1 MPGRI
6 RPGRS
11 SRVVGE
17 APSGKAAMERVD
29 ALKSD
34 LVIMD
39 IRMPEMDGIVA
50 TRKITARHSDAR
62 ILILTAYDDPEY
74 VEAAMGAGAMGCMS
88 KRRAHSEL
96 VGALD
101 ILASGRMTF
110 PAHAVNL
117 LAKTRNPAR
126 VPSRGW
132 ESTND
137 QEREILY
144 LTAAGYTAEEIARKI
159 HLAPK
164 TVANYRIALKDKLDM
179 RTRADVMRIVV
190 ESGHLPDMLKAAGLE
205 GVS

>member
-1 MPGRI
+1 M
-6 RPGRS
+6 
-11 SRVVGE
+11 
-17 APSGKAAMERVD
+17 
-29 ALKSD
+29 
-34 LVIMD
+34 
-39 IRMPEMDGIVA
+39 
-50 TRKITARHSDAR
+50 ARHSDAR

-110 PAHAVNL
+110 PAHAVSL

-205 GVS
+205 GAS